1 MEEAA
6 EAAAGAGYH
15 DPSQQVLGA
24 DERRRLEATVGYV
37 VCGINGCCL
46 QYGHCGE
53 CLFELNGRRC
63 RQRPTAPAPPVKR
76 RRTSAAGQPSTSDQ
90 SGDAPLAAEA
100 AQPAPEPPPAAPRLA
115 DVSVYER
122 GAGWRKPVDTPCA
135 ECGGCH
141 DPTQTLLCDGD
152 GCDRAYHLSCL
163 KPPLEHVPAGKWLC
177 PGCTE
182 RWNAS
187 EAGSR
192 ELARSLYE
200 QEMREA
206 RNLRR

>member
-1 MEEAA
+1 MI
-6 EAAAGAGYH
+6 
-15 DPSQQVLGA
+15 
-24 DERRRLEATVGYV
+24 ATARG
-37 VCGINGCCL
+37 
-46 QYGHCGE
+46 
-53 CLFELNGRRC
+53 
-63 RQRPTAPAPPVKR
+63 
-76 RRTSAAGQPSTSDQ
+76 
-90 SGDAPLAAEA
+90 APLAAEA
-100 AQPAPEPPPAAPRLA
+100 AQPVPEPPPAAPRLA

-187 EAGSR
+187 ALAACEPCHPRRQRPCQSMNCSR
-192 ELARSLYE
+192 PWMAKASAAWWRCRTLA
-200 QEMREA
+200 M
-206 RNLRR
+206 